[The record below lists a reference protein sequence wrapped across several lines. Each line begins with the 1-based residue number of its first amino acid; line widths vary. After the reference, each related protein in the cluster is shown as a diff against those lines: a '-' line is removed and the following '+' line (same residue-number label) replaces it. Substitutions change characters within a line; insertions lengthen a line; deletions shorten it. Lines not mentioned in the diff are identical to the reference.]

1 MEVLSLDRVMIA
13 VPKVQDAQDQFSDLL
28 RIHFDEPSEST
39 IETTAGIQRS
49 RISYGYPGVELIAP
63 TQEDSG
69 LARYLDA
76 YGPGLFGVVFRV
88 ADIAASKEYLANH
101 AVRPIAEHESDAS
114 RELHYH
120 PNDFSGVYMIFT
132 EYTHPGFAT

>member
-13 VPKVQDAQDQFSDLL
+13 VPQIRDSQEKFTDLL
-28 RIHFDEPSEST
+28 GIKFGDANEST
-39 IETTAGIQRS
+39 VKTTAGIQRS
-49 RISYGYPGVELIAP
+49 RVSYGHPGVELITP

-69 LARYLDA
+69 LARYIDS

-88 ADIAASKEYLANH
+88 ANIKESKKHLADDGID
-101 AVRPIAEHESDAS
+101 PIAEHESDAS

-120 PNDFSGVYMIFT
+120 PNDFGGVYVLLT
-132 EYTHPGFAT
+132 EYTHPGFVS